1 MHRLSRSAAALGFA
15 AVLTLSA
22 CGSDDGGSSSPTSD
36 DVTTTDTVESSET
49 TVPDDTQ
56 PSSEPETTDV
66 DADETSQYAAGD
78 TIPGDDTTGR
88 PEVVLPDGDVT
99 ELVVTDLIEGT
110 GEPLEAGDTIVA
122 NYVGVLSADGTQF
135 DESYSGGQ
143 PISLV
148 VGTGQVIPGWDQG
161 LIGVKAGGRRQI
173 DIPADLAYGDE
184 DYGPIPGGSAITFV
198 VDVVDVVE
206 PPPPPSL
213 APQADAADCP
223 APDGSSEQQQ
233 EFEEYPPTCIDVSK
247 TYTAEI
253 VTNQGTVVVELDPEQ
268 APVTVNNFVVLARY
282 HYFDDTEC
290 HRAIPGFMV
299 QCGDPT
305 ATGGGG
311 PGYQF
316 GDELPA
322 DSSDYVAG
330 TLAMA
335 NRGPDTNGSQFFII
349 TGDATYLPPNYAV
362 FGHVSDGLDDTLPAL
377 DALGN
382 DDPEANGVPPLE
394 SIVIESVTIT
404 ES

>member
-1 MHRLSRSAAALGFA
+1 MMHRLTRPVAAIGLAT
-15 AVLTLSA
+15 VLTLAA
-22 CGSDDGGSSSPTSD
+22 CGSDDGNSSPTTSD
-36 DVTTTDTVESSET
+36 DVTTTDPAET
-49 TVPDDTQ
+49 STPGDTVP
-56 PSSEPETTDV
+56 SSATTDV
-66 DADETSQYAAGD
+66 TSDETSQYAAGD
-78 TIPGDDTTGR
+78 TVPGDDTTGR
-88 PEVVLPDGDVT
+88 PEVVLPDGEVT

-110 GEPLEAGDTIVA
+110 GDPLEAGDTIVA

-148 VGTGQVIPGWDQG
+148 VGAGQVIPGWDQG

-173 DIPADLAYGDE
+173 DIPSDLAYGDE
-184 DYGPIPGGSAITFV
+184 DYGPIPGGSALTFV

-206 PPPPPSL
+206 PTPPPTL

-223 APDGSSEQQQ
+223 AADGSSDQQQ
-233 EFEEYPPTCIDVSK
+233 EFEEYPPTCIDVTK

-253 VTNQGTVVVELDPEQ
+253 VTNHGNLVVELDPEQ

-330 TLAMA
+330 TVAMA
-335 NRGPDTNGSQFFII
+335 NRGPNTNGSQFFVI
-349 TGDATYLPPNYAV
+349 TGDATFLPPDYAV
-362 FGHVSDGLDDTLPAL
+362 FGHVSDGLDDTVPAL

-382 DDPEANGVPPLE
+382 DDPAANGVPPLE